1 MSLRCHNY
9 DVINVSTQVYFCFE
23 QLNTYTL
30 KNKEK
35 EKNTQKT
42 IFQRALSLVKTPIII
57 ALFVTPIRYSLELLG
72 LPENVIFIIGLLWL
86 TLGFAIYWGIKIYN
100 EKRSYLLLL
109 LSLII
114 FSPISRF
121 PVAVMWWIDT
131 KWEIGTH
138 YGLYFNNFGQ
148 AILNQVVYGSL
159 IQFIP
164 GFLLGSITLAIMRNR
179 MTLGMKTNT
188 LENE

>member
-1 MSLRCHNY
+1 
-9 DVINVSTQVYFCFE
+9 
-23 QLNTYTL
+23 L

-35 EKNTQKT
+35 EESTQKT
-42 IFQRALSLVKTPIII
+42 IFQRALSLVKIPIII

-72 LPENVIFIIGLLWL
+72 LTENVIFIIGLLWL
-86 TLGFAIYWGIKIYN
+86 TLGFAIYWGIKLYN

-109 LSLII
+109 LSLMI

-148 AILNQVVYGSL
+148 AILNQVDYGSL
-159 IQFIP
+159 IQIIP
-164 GFLLGSITLAIMRNR
+164 GFLLGSITLAIMQHKKSVAIKSN
-179 MTLGMKTNT
+179 NI
-188 LENE
+188 